1 VLRLVL
7 TLPFPEAGEVKPY
20 LRHLVDFAVTLG
32 AGRVSQEGDA
42 TVAGQQKMVQAVL
55 EAARHMLLIDHT
67 AVEPHAQS
75 LCTLAMRALGAAA
88 ASSAT
93 PSHAS
98 DTGEMSAAAVGFLSS
113 LSRTM
118 SRLNQADKFIEW
130 FLTGVRIKAVPC
142 ADAMRDATLVALSAN
157 LVDAK
162 WGQVPAVC
170 EQALAALTTH
180 HLPCVLALR
189 KTDFLSTPPSEQ
201 TEKKGKRNKINISST
216 EEDQGNERERGRGEA
231 GGAVGGVGALEA
243 LVHVSQVTEVI
254 LRSAR
259 DKALGPDGAALQ
271 QVSTCALFF
280 EAGDS
285 LCFCR
290 TE

>member
-1 VLRLVL
+1 
-7 TLPFPEAGEVKPY
+7 
-20 LRHLVDFAVTLG
+20 VDFAVNLG

-88 ASSAT
+88 ASSPT

-189 KTDFLSTPPSEQ
+189 KTDFLSTGPLEK
-201 TEKKGKRNKINISST
+201 TEKGKRNKINISSA
-216 EEDQGNERERGRGEA
+216 EEDQGNEREGGRGEA

-259 DKALGPDGAALQ
+259 DKALGPDGNALQ

-280 EAGDS
+280 EARDS
-285 LCFCR
+285 LCFDAR
-290 TE
+290 INSAYLGP